1 MIVLVC
7 GGRTEDPSIRT
18 LVRRVLDERREAGK
32 LSAIVTGMA
41 SGVDTYATVW
51 AKQNGVDL
59 MLGVAHWSFYGA
71 SAGPIRNDAMLR
83 ICRVDLVLA
92 FPGGNGTANMVE
104 QAMKAGVPVEN
115 VLQ

>member
-7 GGRTEDPSIRT
+7 GGRTEDPAIRT
-18 LVRRVLDERREAGK
+18 LVRRVLDERRAAGK
-32 LSAIVTGMA
+32 LTAIVTGLA
-41 SGVDTYATVW
+41 SGVDTYAATW

-59 MLGVAHWSFYGA
+59 VQGVAHWAFHGT
-71 SAGPIRNDAMLR
+71 SAGPIRNASMLR

-104 QAMKAGVPVEN
+104 QAMKAGVTVEN